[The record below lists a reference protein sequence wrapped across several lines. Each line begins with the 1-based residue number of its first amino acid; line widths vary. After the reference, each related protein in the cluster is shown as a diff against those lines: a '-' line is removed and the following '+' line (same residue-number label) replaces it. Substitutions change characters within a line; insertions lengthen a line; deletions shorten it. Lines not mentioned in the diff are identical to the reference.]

1 VHFVY
6 ILRLKDKSYYIGYSD
21 NLRKRISEHK
31 RGLVK
36 TTKNLLPLILI
47 YYSAFKNRQR
57 AISFERYLKEGSG
70 FAFRNKHLT

>member
-1 VHFVY
+1 MHFVY